1 MEVMKLFQVILA
13 VISFLLL
20 NQCGVPAKKVDHKKI
35 ILNENYMPDPKFKNQ
50 KGQYTDVFYSFNPRQ
65 FLDFRF
71 WNLTGFSSR
80 EQKQHKDA
88 VYFALDNAE
97 DFEVVSWYSDKRNAG
112 GKIRVVF
119 THPVNAGICR
129 DYQVQLHIKKRVR
142 AKTLTACKHIG
153 SLGWSF
159 RYWDDPGDGY
169 YFN

>member
-1 MEVMKLFQVILA
+1 MEVMRLFQVILA

-35 ILNENYMPDPKFKNQ
+35 ILNENYLPDPKFKNQ
-50 KGQYTDVFYSFNPRQ
+50 EGQYAYMLYSFNARQ

-97 DFEVVSWYSDKRNAG
+97 DFEVVSWYSDKRKAG

-129 DYQVQLHIKKRVR
+129 DYQVQLYIKKRVR
-142 AKTLTACKHIG
+142 AKTLTACKSIG

-159 RYWDDPGDGY
+159 RYWDDPGDVY

>member
-1 MEVMKLFQVILA
+1 MKTICLIQ
-13 VISFLLL
+13 
-20 NQCGVPAKKVDHKKI
+20 
-35 ILNENYMPDPKFKNQ
+35 KFKNQ
-50 KGQYTDVFYSFNPRQ
+50 KGQNAYMLYSFNPRQ

-129 DYQVQLHIKKRVR
+129 DYQVQLHIKKRVKS
-142 AKTLTACKHIG
+142 KTLTACKHIG

-159 RYWDDPGDGY
+159 RYWDDPGDEY

>member
-1 MEVMKLFQVILA
+1 MEVMRLFQVILA

-50 KGQYTDVFYSFNPRQ
+50 NGQYTDVFYSFNPRQ

-159 RYWDDPGDGY
+159 RYWDDPGDEY